1 MSGPVTVSIPHRLG
15 KEEALRRIKN
25 GFGILRAHVAT
36 LIAIDQEEWSG
47 DVVRFQMRGVG
58 QTAAGVITVCD
69 HSVQVEITLPWVLAK
84 IAERL
89 LPAFKRET
97 TLLLERK

>member
-1 MSGPVTVSIPHRLG
+1 
-15 KEEALRRIKN
+15 
-25 GFGILRAHVAT
+25 
-36 LIAIDQEEWSG
+36 
-47 DVVRFQMRGVG
+47 VVRFRMRGVG
-58 QTAAGVITVCD
+58 QTAGGVITVCD

-97 TLLLERK
+97 ALLLERK